1 VVAERNN
8 VQLAFCWSLC
18 SPSVLRT
25 RCRGTSGDC
34 HRSPQQ
40 IAKLYA
46 AEKDIRC
53 RGSDERRAVG

>member
-1 VVAERNN
+1 MFAVGFKN
-8 VQLAFCWSLC
+8 SL
-18 SPSVLRT
+18 PR
-25 RCRGTSGDC
+25 TSGDC